1 LTVLWINLG
10 HWHAEQK
17 DAKGALR
24 CTEQAC
30 ASARRLVDN
39 NQAVT
44 EYRHMLAVSQVN
56 CANQYQ
62 QSGRRDEA
70 ALAYRQGMAEYQ
82 RLRPG
87 NASTLAFQKGVA
99 EAAWAPGKLQRDTD
113 AEEAVRL
120 MKQSVVGWE
129 TSIRIARQRAELHT
143 YLVATLFNL
152 GSTLE
157 KLKRYDEAITA
168 NQQAGERSRAARETF
183 PDKETWSIRM

>member
-70 ALAYRQGMAEYQ
+70 IEAYRQGMAEYQ
-82 RLRPG
+82 RLRQD
-87 NASTLAFQKGVA
+87 NANALAFQKEFA
-99 EAAWAPGKLQRDTD
+99 EAALTLGKLQLATD
-113 AEEAVRL
+113 AEEAIRL
-120 MKQSVVGWE
+120 LKLSVGGWE
-129 TSIRIARQRAELHT
+129 
-143 YLVATLFNL
+143 ATLRI
-152 GSTLE
+152 SP
-157 KLKRYDEAITA
+157 R
-168 NQQAGERSRAARETF
+168 R
-183 PDKETWSIRM
+183 PDTHT